1 MEGNA
6 TEGRGSSPIT
16 TVKEARTV
24 SEMIFLPDL
33 GLLVKI
39 HRDRF
44 GEYLV
49 IPKGKGR
56 GLIPEGKKIYSLRKR
71 R

>member
-1 MEGNA
+1 M
-6 TEGRGSSPIT
+6 
-16 TVKEARTV
+16 
-24 SEMIFLPDL
+24 SEMMCLPDL

-39 HRDRF
+39 HCDRF
-44 GEYLV
+44 GEYIV

-71 R
+71 KQP